1 MRTNVLLLSVGR
13 FGRQVNV
20 SERDTASTFVKG
32 LRVLD
37 SFETGRID
45 LTMAE
50 IARLT
55 GFDRS
60 TVRRLC
66 LALEDAGYMTRRGQ
80 IFRLTPKVVAVA
92 GGYLT
97 SHAIG
102 RSVQPVLNQFA
113 EELRGE
119 LAVAVL
125 DGTRAVY
132 IARSAV
138 SSARMSLGFSIGSA
152 LPLLPTAVG
161 RMLLAGCGEVQRE
174 AIIQACA
181 LQRYTDVT
189 DMDPTSIRAKI
200 EAAAQGGFIQSIN
213 EFEQG
218 ASGIAVPIPNIGD
231 TQAVLSTTAS
241 VDHFRKDGE
250 VDRVLDILRRTAMSL
265 RA

>member
-1 MRTNVLLLSVGR
+1 MNAS
-13 FGRQVNV
+13 
-20 SERDTASTFVKG
+20 DTASTFVKG

-37 SFETGRID
+37 SFETGRTD

-55 GFDRS
+55 EFDRS

-66 LALEDAGYMTRRGQ
+66 LALEEAGYLTRQ
-80 IFRLTPKVVAVA
+80 NQTFRLTPKIVAVA

-102 RSVQPVLNQFA
+102 MSIQPVLNQFA

-119 LAVAVL
+119 LAVSVME
-125 DGTRAVY
+125 GTRAVY

-138 SSARMSLGFSIGSA
+138 ASARMSLGFSIGSA

-161 RMLLAGCGEVQRE
+161 RMLLAGYPAPQRE
-174 AIIQACA
+174 DIIQACR
-181 LQRYTDVT
+181 LYRYTDAT
-189 DMDPTSIRAKI
+189 DMDLASIRAKV
-200 EAAAQGGFIQSIN
+200 EAAAQHGYVLSTS

-218 ASGIAVPIPNIGD
+218 ASGIAVPIRNIGE

-241 VDHFRKDGE
+241 VDHFRKEEE